1 MTSQIKTI
9 DHYLDSQPEATRV
22 LLESLRNRIKSW
34 VPEATETMSYGIP
47 TFKLKRNLVHFAG
60 YPGHIG
66 FYPSPSGIAA
76 FKSELTGYTYAKGSV
91 QFPLNQPLPWDLIE
105 RMVRF
110 RVEEEKSR

>member
-1 MTSQIKTI
+1 MTAQLKTI
-9 DHYLDSQPEATRV
+9 DHYLDSQPEATRI
-22 LLESLRNRIKSW
+22 LLESLRNRIKNW
-34 VPEATETMSYGIP
+34 VPEATEAMSYGIP
-47 TFKLKRNLVHFAG
+47 TFKLNRNLVHFAG

-66 FYPSPSGIAA
+66 FYPGPSGIAA
-76 FKSELTGYTYAKGSV
+76 FKSELTGYIHAKGSV